1 MAKSE
6 QDLAQDRRSDSRPDF
21 RFCTTSDGVRLA
33 YAKLGTGPPVLKIGS
48 WVSNVEFD
56 ATSAVWKPWL
66 AELSRD
72 NTLLRYD
79 PRGCGL
85 SDRDVTDFTL
95 DAWVRDLE
103 TVADAAGLAH
113 FTLLGMSQGGAIAIA
128 YAAKHPERVD
138 KLVLY
143 GAYARGVLQRGN
155 QLRQREELDA
165 TTKLIELG
173 WGRENPAF
181 RQMFTSL
188 FLPDGTPEEVDSFNR
203 LQQVSASPEGASAM
217 VRGFADI
224 NVQAL
229 APQVRCPTLVL
240 HAHGDARVPFDEGR
254 LMASLI
260 PGARFVP
267 LQSRNHVLLVHEP
280 AWQTLADELHAFL
293 EKPSIPIDALPFPE
307 LTQRERELLDL
318 IAEGRDNDDIARR
331 LGVSNKTV
339 RNHIT
344 RIFAKLD
351 VPTRAQAIVHAREVG
366 MGMGAYPNKRGRKS

>member
-1 MAKSE
+1 VTKRE
-6 QDLAQDRRSDSRPDF
+6 QEI
-21 RFCTTSDGVRLA
+21 RFCTTPDGVRLA
-33 YAKLGTGPPVLKIGS
+33 YAKLGAGPPVLKVGS
-48 WVSNVEFD
+48 WLTHLEFD
-56 ATSAVWKPWL
+56 GTSPVWIPWL
-66 AELSRD
+66 TELSRN

-85 SDRDVTDFTL
+85 SDRDVAQFTL

-103 TVADAAGLAH
+103 TVADAAGFAR

-128 YAAKHPERVD
+128 YAARHPERVE

-143 GAYARGVLQRGN
+143 GAYARGVLKRG
-155 QLRQREELDA
+155 LGPRQSEELDA

-203 LQQVSASPEGASAM
+203 LQQISASPESAGRM
-217 VRGFADI
+217 VRGYAAID
-224 NVQAL
+224 VEAQ

-240 HAHGDARVPFDEGR
+240 HGHDDARVPFDEGR
-254 LMASLI
+254 LVASLI

-267 LQSRNHVLLVHEP
+267 LQSRNHVMLAHEP
-280 AWQTLADELHAFL
+280 AWQSLVDELRAFL
-293 EKPSIPIDALPFPE
+293 DPASTPGAPLPFAD
-307 LTQRERELLDL
+307 LTQRERELLEL
-318 IAEGRDNDDIARR
+318 IAQGRDNDDIARR

-344 RIFAKLD
+344 RIFSKLQ
-351 VPTRAQAIVHAREVG
+351 VATRAQAIVRAREAG
-366 MGMGAYPNKRGRKS
+366 MGVGNVAGRRA